1 MKASQPRQDTDETLA
16 SENVEMEAGKEL
28 GDKNIT
34 DKFGALN
41 MIPRSC
47 HAL

>member
-1 MKASQPRQDTDETLA
+1 MKASQPRKDTDEILA
-16 SENVEMEAGKEL
+16 SENVETEAGKEL
-28 GDKNIT
+28 RDKKNT